1 LLRDSFMQTMA
12 DPAFVAEAQGMRLD
26 VIPMSGDDVQALVS
40 RLYETPRSVADP
52 VRDIMIGK

>member
-1 LLRDSFMQTMA
+1 
-12 DPAFVAEAQGMRLD
+12 